1 VVILV
6 VVAVG
11 VILVAIVAVVIHAAV
26 VLILAVVLELWYTT
40 RKKWRR
46 SVQVGAM
53 VVIAW

>member
-11 VILVAIVAVVIHAAV
+11 VMVVAIVAVVIHAAV

-40 RKKWRR
+40 RSGVGLYRW
-46 SVQVGAM
+46 VQ
-53 VVIAW
+53 WW